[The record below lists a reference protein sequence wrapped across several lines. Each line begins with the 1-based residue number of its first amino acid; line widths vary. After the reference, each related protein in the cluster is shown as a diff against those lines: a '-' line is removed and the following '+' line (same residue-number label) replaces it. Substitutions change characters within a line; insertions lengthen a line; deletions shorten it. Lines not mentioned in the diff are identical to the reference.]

1 MFLQREDPI
10 ILVVYEQTTSFL
22 QKLASKFLT
31 VAAIKEANGDFST
44 LDFKDP
50 KFQHPGKTLHTLST

>member
-10 ILVVYEQTTSFL
+10 IPVVHEQITSFL

-31 VAAIKEANGDFST
+31 VAAIKQANGDFSS
-44 LDFKDP
+44 LNFKEAN
-50 KFQHPGKTLHTLST
+50 FQHPGIL

>member
-10 ILVVYEQTTSFL
+10 ILVVHEQTTSFL

-31 VAAIKEANGDFST
+31 VSVIKWANGVFSTLKFKEAN
-44 LDFKDP
+44 
-50 KFQHPGKTLHTLST
+50 FQHPGIL